1 MESCSFYKSRKPCAL
16 GPLYKKEVS
25 TLCVIQGYFEVVVS
39 AFRAAI
45 LGKTTV
51 SLCTR
56 CASQAS
62 CTSDR
67 LTSAFCCDSPSLKM
81 IVV

>member
-25 TLCVIQGYFEVVVS
+25 TLCAIQGYFEVAEL

-45 LGKTTV
+45 FGKTMV
-51 SLCTR
+51 SLRTR
-56 CASQAS
+56 WLFFFFLGPVL
-62 CTSDR
+62 R
-67 LTSAFCCDSPSLKM
+67 
-81 IVV
+81 